1 MEINYLDI
9 GKRIRQQRKK
19 QGLSQEQLAE
29 RAGLSIPHMSHIE
42 TANTKLSLPALV
54 SVANALGVS
63 VDTLLCDTTVNAKPI
78 YINEIA
84 EILAQSS
91 EAQIRII
98 TDVVK
103 TLKQSLDKH
112 ITDK

>member
-9 GKRIRQQRKK
+9 GKRIRQRRKK

-29 RAGLSIPHMSHIE
+29 RSGLSVPHMSHIE

-54 SVANALGVS
+54 SVANALSVS
-63 VDTLLCDTTVNAKPI
+63 VDALLCDTTVNAKPI

-84 EILAQSS
+84 DILAQSS
-91 EAQIRII
+91 ETQIRII

-103 TLKQSLDKH
+103 TVKQSLDKH
-112 ITDK
+112 IY